1 MLRLLPISLA
11 AFLLLGALAGCSDAP
26 KPLKV
31 PEERLVGVLADL
43 HIAEAALQALRGDT
57 KDSMAAVYYDQIY
70 TLHAVDSAAVH
81 QSLEQLR
88 KDPQR
93 MKALYDRVMERVET
107 LSATSKQE

>member
-11 AFLLLGALAGCSDAP
+11 ALLFCALTGCSDEP
-26 KPLKV
+26 QPLQV

-43 HIAEAALQALRGDT
+43 HIAEAALQALRGKT
-57 KDSMAAVYYDQIY
+57 KNSMATVYYDQIY
-70 TLHAVDSAAVH
+70 TLHDVDSAEVH

-88 KDPQR
+88 EDPQR